1 MRHSV
6 SHSICTMR
14 FCFVFF
20 IIFAFYFAFV
30 GGQRLQGRKVDI
42 QSTLEMNGIRVHDV
56 KLTKSEQKYLET
68 KTKLENGFEWG
79 CQW

>member
-1 MRHSV
+1 M
-6 SHSICTMR
+6 
-14 FCFVFF
+14 
-20 IIFAFYFAFV
+20 
-30 GGQRLQGRKVDI
+30 QGRKVDI

-79 CQW
+79 CQG